1 MPRLIPLF
9 FPVWNF
15 ACCADPYME
24 AIRHIRRTCA
34 HDPKREAAL
43 VGSVFDQAHNE
54 LSAVYSRQ
62 PSPAELQEA
71 VEQLRPRLAVCHG

>member
-1 MPRLIPLF
+1 
-9 FPVWNF
+9 
-15 ACCADPYME
+15 ME

-71 VEQLRPRLAVCHG
+71 VEQLRPRQAVCHG